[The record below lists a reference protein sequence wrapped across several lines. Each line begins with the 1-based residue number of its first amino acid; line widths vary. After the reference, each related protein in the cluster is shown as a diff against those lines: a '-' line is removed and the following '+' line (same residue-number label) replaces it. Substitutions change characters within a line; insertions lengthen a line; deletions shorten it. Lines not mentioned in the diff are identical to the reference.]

1 MNKQARV
8 AQKLDKKDVENDVLQ
23 KQEMRRI

>member
-8 AQKLDKKDVENDVLQ
+8 AQKLDKKDVENDVIQ